1 MAVRLLLVVL
11 MLVSLFMVIALRGH
25 PLEANFQRILGWAV
39 RRTISSIR

>member
-1 MAVRLLLVVL
+1 VVL

-39 RRTISSIR
+39 RRTISSIRLPRHRP